1 MIIDLRE
8 KYISNQ
14 FGTNLSILV
23 NDNFELIYFMWNEN
37 KIKIPCYSIEEDSIH
52 VYFYNQREYILP
64 NCLTYKKN

>member
-1 MIIDLRE
+1 MIIDLRK
-8 KYISNQ
+8 KYVSNQ
-14 FGTNLSILV
+14 FETNLSILV

-52 VYFYNQREYILP
+52 VYIYNQTEYILP